1 MSLPLVAIVGAPNV
15 GKSTLFNRLVGGRRA
30 IVTDQPGMTRDR
42 LYGEVHDTA
51 WPFRLVDTGGL
62 TPHTE
67 APFAREIERQADAA
81 LNEASVI
88 LFVVDA
94 RAGASSLDRELA
106 SMLRRRGQPLLLVA
120 NKVDGESVEPR
131 VHELYELA
139 LGEPLAVSGE
149 HGRGIVELIEA
160 IENFM
165 EQTQVASSTT
175 DESDRPMNVA
185 IVGRPNV
192 GKSSI
197 LNRLVGEERVLVSE
211 IPGTTRDSIDTL
223 LETPDQA
230 YRLIDTAGIRRAG
243 RVREAAER
251 YSVHRAKQNIERAD
265 VAVLVLD
272 ASEPLAAQDTH
283 IAGYVLEAYRPL
295 VVAVNKWD
303 LVVERE
309 QAVKDWEERIRYR
322 LRFAKEVP
330 IVFVSAVS
338 GQRVSK
344 ILDMAAAIYELAGT
358 RIPTTELN
366 RWLLNHR
373 AADRDAPPPKGSLR
387 LFYATQTGVHP
398 PRFVLFCN
406 DPKNAHFSVRR
417 QLSNSLR
424 THFALGASPIR
435 LVFRGRRE
443 PVHR

>member
-81 LNEASVI
+81 LNEAAVI

-106 SMLRRRGQPLLLVA
+106 GMLRRRGQPLFLVA
-120 NKVDGESVEPR
+120 NKVDGESVEPQ

-139 LGEPLAVSGE
+139 LGEPLAISGE
-149 HGRGIVELIEA
+149 HGRGIVELLEA
-160 IENFM
+160 IE
-165 EQTQVASSTT
+165 ESLERTQVASPAT
-175 DESDRPMNVA
+175 DEPDRPMNVA

-223 LETPDQA
+223 LQTPERA
-230 YRLIDTAGIRRAG
+230 YRLIDTAAAYGNEEPIG
-243 RVREAAER
+243 RVL
-251 YSVHRAKQNIERAD
+251 KQY
-265 VAVLVLD
+265 LD
-272 ASEPLAAQDTH
+272 AGKVQRKDLFITTKASFCPTIGCSGGDG
-283 IAGYVLEAYRPL
+283 IIL
-295 VVAVNKWD
+295 V
-303 LVVERE
+303 R
-309 QAVKDWEERIRYR
+309 
-322 LRFAKEVP
+322 
-330 IVFVSAVS
+330 
-338 GQRVSK
+338 
-344 ILDMAAAIYELAGT
+344 
-358 RIPTTELN
+358 
-366 RWLLNHR
+366 
-373 AADRDAPPPKGSLR
+373 
-387 LFYATQTGVHP
+387 
-398 PRFVLFCN
+398 
-406 DPKNAHFSVRR
+406 
-417 QLSNSLR
+417 
-424 THFALGASPIR
+424 
-435 LVFRGRRE
+435 
-443 PVHR
+443 